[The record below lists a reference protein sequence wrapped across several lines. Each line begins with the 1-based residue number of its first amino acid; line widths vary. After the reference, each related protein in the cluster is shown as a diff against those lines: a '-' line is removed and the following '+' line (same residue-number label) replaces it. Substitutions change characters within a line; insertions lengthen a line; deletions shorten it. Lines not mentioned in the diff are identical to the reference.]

1 MSRRITHPWLRTL
14 AVPILVMAGW
24 TVTGCGDESSTP
36 ATDGSSTSAP
46 TTASTVAPTT
56 VPDTTES
63 ATTEPATTEPAT
75 TTVTTAVPTTVT
87 PAMQPALWPAAD
99 VVLATP
105 EEAAAGFIESML
117 GVPPVLAPFRAG
129 DSRSG
134 EIDAMSA
141 AETGST
147 NLRAT
152 LLLRQLGHDDG
163 WFVIGAINPMV
174 SIDTPEAGSVVP
186 AGPLSVAGAARG
198 YEATIIV
205 KAFVAGTTELV
216 VDPAIAMGGSM
227 ETPEPYATHL
237 DLSFA
242 TPGTVIALVVRGDT
256 GLETDPGEFSAIPL
270 VIGG

>member
-1 MSRRITHPWLRTL
+1 MCNLINNLFYLYFILLLIRALMSWINPDPYNPIVRTINML
-14 AVPILVMAGW
+14 
-24 TVTGCGDESSTP
+24 
-36 ATDGSSTSAP
+36 
-46 TTASTVAPTT
+46 
-56 VPDTTES
+56 TE
-63 ATTEPATTEPAT
+63 
-75 TTVTTAVPTTVT
+75 
-87 PAMQPALWPAAD
+87 
-99 VVLATP
+99 
-105 EEAAAGFIESML
+105 
-117 GVPPVLAPFRAG
+117 PVLAPFRAG

-152 LLLRQLGHDDG
+152 LLLRQLGPDDG

-174 SIDTPEAGSVVP
+174 SIDTPEAGSVIP